1 MVTTFPWLT
10 VLWAIP
16 MVGAALVMLL
26 PAAQRTV
33 AKWLALLISIAVLG
47 VTLVVAVGFKPG
59 GDQYQFVE
67 SHPWI
72 PSFGTGYITRI
83 LGIESLLPV
92 GQGNPLMLVD
102 RIREVESVWF
112 AILTPDLTATVR

>member
-1 MVTTFPWLT
+1 MTSFPWLT

-26 PAAQRTV
+26 PASQRAV

-67 SHPWI
+67 SHTWI
-72 PSFGTGYITRI
+72 PSFGTGYI
-83 LGIESLLPV
+83 LGVDGIANALGGLLPFLHTL
-92 GQGNPLMLVD
+92 GEFFLLAGRGD
-102 RIREVESVWF
+102 
-112 AILTPDLTATVR
+112 